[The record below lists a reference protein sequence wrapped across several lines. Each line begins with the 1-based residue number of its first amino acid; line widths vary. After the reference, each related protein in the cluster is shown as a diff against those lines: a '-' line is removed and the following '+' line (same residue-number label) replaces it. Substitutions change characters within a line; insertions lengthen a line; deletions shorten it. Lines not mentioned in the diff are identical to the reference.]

1 MKIEAYN
8 VTTSS
13 WGLVYTIPSNQ
24 FAGGPHSLQPTDSV
38 INRTTKKIQLRVVA
52 TRMNALDAIK
62 TLDIPITLVSCP
74 TQAGTTIIADDA
86 TIRKPGGTT
95 IRWSSINDPDS
106 IVISYLTP
114 QNTFPRGNAKNPSGS
129 QWVEPTSDV
138 TYTNTTKKAYCSDK
152 TASVFIKVLEPCPKV
167 DYFRF
172 KNYASTT
179 KEITPGELVTIEW
192 NITNNPS
199 QIQHTI
205 NNGTSWSDVTA
216 TGSYSW
222 NAYSGGIV
230 KMRYKRSD
238 CNSGNWQESGLLTLN
253 IVAPPQVPTI
263 NGPNDGTEFNAK
275 PANGIFNWSNVSSEG
290 YIIDIYQTSNNSIN
304 PIDDRSVSSTSFSWS
319 DTDWGSLSDT
329 AYSWRVRANSSKFT
343 VANDGHWVNLTTN
356 EKMVSYPKAWSTP
369 RNFVKLTSLG
379 SFGITS
385 PASGTVK
392 AMPPE
397 IIWTSSDFATSYT
410 IKFTDTTNSS
420 VVLSQDINSAG
431 FLARRWT
438 IPLGDWKDKFVIDRN
453 YNIQVIAKRNT
464 LTRNNGSGQQTL
476 IKKELLLECKKY
488 IDLPTLLNNEKS
500 GSCETDLSYN
510 HKPLFNWYSQ
520 SSPTSI
526 LGQMPPE
533 ITPIE
538 VKWVKGATTYTHILS
553 SDDIANGKYTPP
565 TDMWRSL
572 EAGLDWTVTMYA

>member
-1 MKIEAYN
+1 
-8 VTTSS
+8 
-13 WGLVYTIPSNQ
+13 
-24 FAGGPHSLQPTDSV
+24 
-38 INRTTKKIQLRVVA
+38 
-52 TRMNALDAIK
+52 
-62 TLDIPITLVSCP
+62 
-74 TQAGTTIIADDA
+74 
-86 TIRKPGGTT
+86 
-95 IRWSSINDPDS
+95 
-106 IVISYLTP
+106 
-114 QNTFPRGNAKNPSGS
+114 
-129 QWVEPTSDV
+129 
-138 TYTNTTKKAYCSDK
+138 
-152 TASVFIKVLEPCPKV
+152 
-167 DYFRF
+167 
-172 KNYASTT
+172 
-179 KEITPGELVTIEW
+179 
-192 NITNNPS
+192 
-199 QIQHTI
+199 
-205 NNGTSWSDVTA
+205 
-216 TGSYSW
+216 
-222 NAYSGGIV
+222 
-230 KMRYKRSD
+230 
-238 CNSGNWQESGLLTLN
+238 
-253 IVAPPQVPTI
+253 
-263 NGPNDGTEFNAK
+263 
-275 PANGIFNWSNVSSEG
+275 
-290 YIIDIYQTSNNSIN
+290 
-304 PIDDRSVSSTSFSWS
+304 
-319 DTDWGSLSDT
+319 
-329 AYSWRVRANSSKFT
+329 
-343 VANDGHWVNLTTN
+343 WVNLTTN

-420 VVLSQDINSAG
+420 VVLSQDIDSAG

-572 EAGLDWTVTMYA
+572 EAGLDWTVTMYAKWNGQVVIQSNPYTIRVPIENPDLVSPISKIYYSKPADTEFMWTDSRTDQTYQIYFYKDGSTTQSFILSTTVNGQTYLPWTTSAWDAVPNGNYKIKVKRTNDPVIYMSDEGSFTKAQLTAPVFSSTVPNGSMFFQTAPANNTYKWNSVTNASDYIVQLKKGDSSFSSNNVS